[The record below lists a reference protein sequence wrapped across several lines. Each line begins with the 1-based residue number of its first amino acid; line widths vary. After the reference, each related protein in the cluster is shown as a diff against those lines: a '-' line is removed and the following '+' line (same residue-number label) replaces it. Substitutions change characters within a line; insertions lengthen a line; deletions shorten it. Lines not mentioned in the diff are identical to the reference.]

1 MRGQFATDAVDSD
14 VTRHVERAIT
24 YLAEQH
30 AAGYPNAVHKM
41 GAYST
46 AKFVELAADHLGLT
60 EDQVHKFSTF
70 ACENKAYHVAMITDA
85 LQDAVEA
92 GHSECRAMVDDNV
105 DYLLGCRDEISWRY
119 FPGFEPLPYDADS
132 LGQIAQVLVR
142 AGRAEPE
149 TLTGAF
155 QLAAL
160 NAWEDGPIST
170 FFAADPQDK
179 VLINKLW
186 GRGRDDSG
194 RDAEVVA
201 NLLYGATLYQ
211 REVGDSPL
219 TPLLELAT
227 KWLTTQQQA
236 MGFWRAAWYVGTSY
250 STYVVVRHLVAAGEY
265 QESVDRAVR
274 FLRQAPAPDPLNRA
288 LAMLA
293 MTAANCTPDRDDTTL
308 LLDTQFPDGSWEAI
322 PLLDNHARIWGS
334 RAVTTAMCLKA
345 LVQQGSR

>member
-1 MRGQFATDAVDSD
+1 MNTHIQ
-14 VTRHVERAIT
+14 RAIT

-41 GAYST
+41 GSYST

-60 EDQVHKFSTF
+60 ADQVHKFSSFT
-70 ACENKAYHVAMITDA
+70 CENKAYHVAMITDA

-92 GHSECRAMVDDNV
+92 GHSECQQLVDDNI
-105 DYLLGCRDEISWRY
+105 DYLLGCRDDISWRY

-132 LGQIAQVLVR
+132 LGQMAQVLVR
-142 AGRAEPE
+142 AGRAQPE
-149 TLTGAF
+149 TLESAF
-155 QLAAL
+155 ELAAR

-170 FFAADPQDK
+170 FFATDPDDR
-179 VLINKLW
+179 VIVNKIW

-211 REVGDSPL
+211 DKVGDSPL

-227 KWLTTQQQA
+227 KWLTIQQQP

-250 STYVVVRHLVAAGEY
+250 STYVVVRQLVTAGIY
-265 QESVDRAVR
+265 QESIDRAIR
-274 FLRQAPAPDPLNRA
+274 FLMQAPAPDPLNRA
-288 LAMLA
+288 LATLA
-293 MTAANCTPDRDDTTL
+293 ITAAKRTPNPDDAAL
-308 LLDTQFPDGSWEAI
+308 LRDTQFHDGSWEAI

-334 RAVTTAMCLKA
+334 RAVSTAICLKA
-345 LVQQGSR
+345 LVRLEFQ

>member
-1 MRGQFATDAVDSD
+1 MRSQFATDAVESA
-14 VTRHVERAIT
+14 VTTHIRRAIT

-30 AAGYPNAVHKM
+30 AIGYPNAVHKM

-46 AKFVELAADHLGLT
+46 AKFVELAAGHLDLT
-60 EDQVHKFSTF
+60 EEQVRKFSTF
-70 ACENKAYHVAMITDA
+70 ACENKAFHVAMITDA

-92 GHSECRAMVDDNV
+92 GYSECRRMVDDNV
-105 DYLLGCRDEISWRY
+105 DYLLNCRDEISWRY

-132 LGQIAQVLVR
+132 LGQITQVLVR
-142 AGRAEPE
+142 AGRATPE
-149 TLTGAF
+149 ILTGAF

-170 FFAADPQDK
+170 FFATDPEDK
-179 VLINKLW
+179 VLVNKIW

-211 REVGDSPL
+211 DEVGDSPL

-227 KWLTTQQQA
+227 KWLTIQQQP

-250 STYVVVRHLVAAGEY
+250 STYVVVRQLVAAGGY
-265 QESVDRAVR
+265 QSAIDRAVR
-274 FLRQAPAPDPLNRA
+274 FLRQAPASDPLNRA

-293 MTAANCTPDRDDTTL
+293 MTNADCTPDAEDAAL
-308 LLDTQFPDGSWEAI
+308 LRHTQFPDGSWEAI

-345 LVQQGSR
+345 LVQQESR